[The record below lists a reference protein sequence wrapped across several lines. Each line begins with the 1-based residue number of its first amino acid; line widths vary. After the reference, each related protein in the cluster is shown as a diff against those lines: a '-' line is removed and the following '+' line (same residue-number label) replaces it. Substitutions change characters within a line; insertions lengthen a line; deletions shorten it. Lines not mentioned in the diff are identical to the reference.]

1 MEMINNVRSYM
12 NEIAKIPLLTA
23 EQEVEL
29 AEARDVDA
37 LVQHN
42 LRLVVSIA
50 KKYQGKGL
58 PLLDLIQEGNMGLM
72 TAARKYDAS
81 KGFRFSTYATYWI
94 KQALSRATMDQSRN
108 IRIPIHIIGEVNK
121 MNKVFN
127 WYVAEYGDEP
137 TDEILAEMCQKTVE
151 EIQELRKTAQNT
163 VSLNSIIG
171 DEEDTELGDFIADE
185 EMVTPYKSAENMML
199 KDTLNK
205 ILGTIGDREAK
216 VIKMRFGLDEYEPM
230 TLEEVGKELGVTKE
244 RIRQIEG
251 LALKKLR
258 NPVRSGTLKDYLD

>member
-137 TDEILAEMCQKTVE
+137 TDEVLAEMCQKTVE
-151 EIQELRKTAQNT
+151 EMPEI
-163 VSLNSIIG
+163 
-171 DEEDTELGDFIADE
+171 
-185 EMVTPYKSAENMML
+185 
-199 KDTLNK
+199 
-205 ILGTIGDREAK
+205 
-216 VIKMRFGLDEYEPM
+216 
-230 TLEEVGKELGVTKE
+230 
-244 RIRQIEG
+244 
-251 LALKKLR
+251 
-258 NPVRSGTLKDYLD
+258 YL